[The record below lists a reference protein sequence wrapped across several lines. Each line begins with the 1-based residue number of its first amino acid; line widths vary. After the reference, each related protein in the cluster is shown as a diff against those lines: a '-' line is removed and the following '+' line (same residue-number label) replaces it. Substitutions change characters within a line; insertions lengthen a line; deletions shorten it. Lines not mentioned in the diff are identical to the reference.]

1 MGNDV
6 TTRPSGGP
14 ESPSLVAGALNHE
27 CCVIY
32 GNSLLLT
39 GKTVTSGDDVA
50 AKEQRVSANE
60 LSPNRIHTD
69 KSHPLHYWSWRRK
82 STTACGA

>member
-1 MGNDV
+1 MMSPRV
-6 TTRPSGGP
+6 PAGGP

-39 GKTVTSGDDVA
+39 GKTVTSGDNVA
-50 AKEQRVSANE
+50 VKEQRVSAND